1 MTRSWPLKT
10 RNLMHELAVSQD
22 IITQVEKIA
31 TQHNAVAVHK
41 IMLEIGP
48 LSGVETALLEAAF
61 PIACAGTVAEQ
72 AILEISEIPVKVKCN
87 SCQKVSAASTNNL
100 TCRNCGNWQT
110 QVISGDE
117 MLLKRIE
124 LDT

>member
-1 MTRSWPLKT
+1 
-10 RNLMHELAVSQD
+10 MHELAVSQD
-22 IITQVEKIA
+22 IVSQVEKIA
-31 TQHNAVAVHK
+31 AQHNAVAVHK
-41 IMLEIGP
+41 ILLEIGP

-72 AILEISEIPVKVKCN
+72 AILEISEIPVKVRGN
-87 SCQKVSAASTNNL
+87 SCHKESVVSTNDL
-100 TCRNCGNWQT
+100 TCRHCGNWRT

-124 LDT
+124 LDTE